1 MRVFEIVF
9 VYVLAENQTVRLLF
23 AKIRT
28 SYIITQN
35 NFIFNRKLNFNLK
48 VERKRNQKKQN
59 CIYYVD
65 NAAIFIV

>member
-28 SYIITQN
+28 LYIITQN

-48 VERKRNQKKQN
+48 VERKKRQKKQN

-65 NAAIFIV
+65 NATNYIV